1 MRLFKKESTSL
12 DLNFSFAPEP
22 QMRAAIVKEHV
33 EAYYYYTGVAGWEK
47 WASSMR
53 PIYPMSYVV
62 ITTASRQTASFM
74 YGRSSA
80 ISGDQMRL
88 ALYFS
93 VMTGGGV
100 QVKSSRFIL

>member
-1 MRLFKKESTSL
+1 MRLFKKESKSL

-33 EAYYYYTGVAGWEK
+33 EAYYNYNYTGVAGWEK

-93 VMTGGGV
+93 VMTGGGF
-100 QVKSSRFIL
+100 K